1 MGDAFFDL
9 KSARDMLEKA
19 KRERAKLTADLNI
32 DNIFNFFVTAYHV
45 RDYLMQAHGIPKLIV
60 DAFVKNHPDLDM
72 CHFICNKGKHLTL
85 DPWKNEPDRNKSAS
99 VSRVSGSAFNASAF
113 NTTAF
118 NAGPIQIFR
127 VDGKEIDI
135 LNLPDRVLQ
144 GWEVFFVQHT
154 IP

>member
-1 MGDAFFDL
+1 MSDAFFDL
-9 KSARDMLEKA
+9 KSARGMLEKA

-45 RDYLMQAHGIPKLIV
+45 RDDLMQAHGIPKLIV

-99 VSRVSGSAFNASAF
+99 VSRVPGAAFNASAF
-113 NTTAF
+113 NATTF
-118 NAGPIQIFR
+118 NAGSVLTFF
-127 VDGKEIDI
+127 VDGKKVDI
-135 LNLPDRVLQ
+135 LSLAHRVLQ
-144 GWEVFFVQHT
+144 EWEAFFVRHNVA
-154 IP
+154 